1 MQRSSH
7 FKMITFKGVEVDL
20 YIQCDQPTPAQ
31 TTGLF
36 LLSAGA
42 GNFGPEQ
49 AGSAQFRRPFS
60 GLIPPFSALRVSEC
74 GSENSPRGKLKP
86 VPPANDFENPSGTG
100 SGFVLLFMI
109 AILCL
114 LRKRRL

>member
-1 MQRSSH
+1 L
-7 FKMITFKGVEVDL
+7 KWI
-20 YIQCDQPTPAQ
+20 YIQCDQPTQAQ

-36 LLSAGA
+36 LPSTRA
-42 GNFGPEQ
+42 GNSGPVQ
-49 AGSAQFRRPFS
+49 AGFAQLRRPLS
-60 GLIPPFSALRVSEC
+60 GLIPPLSALRVSEC

-86 VPPANDFENPSGTG
+86 VPPAKDFENSSGTG